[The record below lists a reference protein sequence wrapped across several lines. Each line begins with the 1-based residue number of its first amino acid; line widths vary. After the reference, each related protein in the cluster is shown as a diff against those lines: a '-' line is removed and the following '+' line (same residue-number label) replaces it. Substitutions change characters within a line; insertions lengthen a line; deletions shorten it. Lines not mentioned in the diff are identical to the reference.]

1 MENTDILRAYLD
13 VAATFDAIISSEIIA
28 ASINSTNEKNK
39 RLAESILF
47 LRMKAIADNAE
58 LLKGKDESE
67 DDLLI
72 QQLDD
77 DELEDEL
84 EEVLEKKKKHK
95 YKPTKIQSMNYYLIE
110 LAAKCEEKE
119 VFGMAVY
126 AVFRLALPQINAEI
140 NKRIDWLNMES
151 DFVDTGV
158 SYNSVIQKLN
168 DDGKNGIYYMAHTA
182 IYLEIADQISKYN
195 HKKASPQTFIAPYY
209 RYVFNKLLN
218 PGKKKNWINDHNKV
232 KKAEKELEMQGIFDP
247 SLEQIVNYINKK
259 SKAKDKLK
267 IESIQENE
275 LRFPALQSIY
285 VADEDGNA
293 VEMQISDSRFLP
305 DNIAIQNNFF
315 QRVEEVLG
323 VLPYSYRT
331 LGTIYVTHIF
341 LGEKNVP
348 IKKLKK
354 EYEKIINENVS
365 PENIRKALKE
375 IKNLLKNALKL
386 KKENEILIEWE
397 PAEFSPSEEQMEQD
411 EEDVYEAFCEEQ
423 PDGSKILK
431 IVKKDKKKKDK

>member
-39 RLAESILF
+39 RLAESILYS
-47 LRMKAIADNAE
+47 RMKAIADNAE
-58 LLKGKDESE
+58 LLKEKDESE

-72 QQLDD
+72 ELLDD

-110 LAAKCEEKE
+110 LAAKCEEKK

-140 NKRIDWLNMES
+140 NKRKNWLNMES
-151 DFVDTGV
+151 DFVDTGD
-158 SYNSVIQKLN
+158 SYDSVIQKLN
-168 DDGKNGIYYMAHTA
+168 DDGKKGIYYKAHMA
-182 IYLEIADQISKYN
+182 IYLKIADIISKYN
-195 HKKASPQTFIAPYY
+195 HKKASPQTYIAPYY
-209 RYVFNKLLN
+209 KGVFNELLN
-218 PGKKKNWINDHNKV
+218 PGKKTRWINDHNKV
-232 KKAEKELEMQGIFDP
+232 KKAEKELKMQGIFDP

-275 LRFPALQSIY
+275 LRFPKLQSIY
-285 VADEDGNA
+285 VANEDGNT
-293 VEMQISDSRFLP
+293 VEMRISDPRFAP

-341 LGEKNVP
+341 SGKNVP
-348 IKKLKK
+348 IETLKK
-354 EYEKIINENVS
+354 EYKKITNTNVS
-365 PENIRKALKE
+365 QKNIEDALKE

-431 IVKKDKKKKDK
+431 IVKKEKKGK

>member
-1 MENTDILRAYLD
+1 MENTDILRAYLN
-13 VAATFDAIISSEIIA
+13 VAVTFDAIISPEIVA

-39 RLAESILF
+39 RLAESILYS
-47 LRMKAIADNAE
+47 RMKAIADNAE
-58 LLKGKDESE
+58 LLKEKDESE
-67 DDLLI
+67 GDLLI

-84 EEVLEKKKKHK
+84 EEVLEKKNKHK

-140 NKRIDWLNMES
+140 NKRKNWLNMES

-168 DDGKNGIYYMAHTA
+168 DDGKNGIYYKAHME
-182 IYLEIADQISKYN
+182 IYLNIADIISKYN

-209 RYVFNKLLN
+209 RGVFNELLN
-218 PGKKKNWINDHNKV
+218 PGKKTRWINDHNKV

-267 IESIQENE
+267 IKSIQENE
-275 LRFPALQSIY
+275 LRFPTLQSIY
-285 VADEDGNA
+285 VSDEYRNT
-293 VEMQISDSRFLP
+293 VEMQISDPRFVP

-315 QRVEEVLG
+315 QHVEEVLS

-341 LGEKNVP
+341 SGEKNVP
-348 IKKLKK
+348 IETLKK
-354 EYEKIINENVS
+354 EYKKITNTNVS
-365 PENIRKALKE
+365 KKNIEDALKE
-375 IKNLLKNALKL
+375 IKNLLKNGLKL
-386 KKENEILIEWE
+386 KKENEILIEWWE

-431 IVKKDKKKKDK
+431 IVKKEKKGK